1 MSFIARN
8 EFVYWEQT
16 YLFRF
21 YEKKNAQI
29 FCDLCNLF
37 LKYNPIRTFE
47 KESENGKEKIYS
59 QKM

>member
-1 MSFIARN
+1 MFICRD

-21 YEKKNAQI
+21 YDKKTANI

-37 LKYNPIRTFE
+37 LKYNAIRTFE
-47 KESENGKEKIYS
+47 KEKGDDGV
-59 QKM
+59 